1 MVDYIQQAPQGLKVT
16 SDVGVWGTVAVGWL
30 GLLQPWLTALAT
42 VLAIAWTSIQIYSYI
57 QTTYKRRVNN
67 K

>member
-1 MVDYIQQAPQGLKVT
+1 MT
-16 SDVGVWGTVAVGWL
+16 SHLTQTVKIGADIGVYSIVAVGWL

-42 VLAIAWTSIQIYSYI
+42 IIAIVWTSIQIYEHY
-57 QTTYKRRVNN
+57 QNKRG